1 MTEFKKIFIDTAP
14 FIYYIEGSLGNPEYS
29 NKIKNF
35 LKYSYDNN
43 IKLTTSVITVEE
55 YNVFPYKTRNLD
67 LIHSFERLIKTLDI
81 DVLTIDKTTADT
93 AAKIRANYKS
103 FKAMDALQLA
113 SAFISGCNL
122 FLTNDKQLLQFNEIE
137 CITVDEL

>member
-35 LKYSYDNN
+35 LRYSYDNN
-43 IKLTTSVITVEE
+43 IKLTTSVITIEE
-55 YNVFPYKTRNLD
+55 YNVFPYRTKNLD

-113 SAFISGCNL
+113 SACVSKCNL
-122 FLTNDKQLLQFNEIE
+122 FLTNDKQLLQFNVIK